1 MLKCQKDSFDLDEGV
16 TYLNGAY
23 MSPLLNKVRDVGLQ
37 ALVKKSKP
45 WSIPPAA
52 FFDSVLHLKK
62 LVARV
67 IQTDQT
73 ERIVIIP
80 SVSYGMANVARN
92 IKFKKGDHI
101 VLLDKQFPSNY
112 FIWKSLAEKHEL
124 ILDIVSPPADSNQHG
139 PSWNEALLNT
149 ITTATRL
156 VTIEHIHWADGTIFD
171 LKAIRK
177 KTNEVGALLVVDVTQ
192 SLGAFPFDQSLFQ
205 VDALVGAAY
214 KFMMG
219 PYAMGIAYYGP
230 AFDQGTP
237 IEENWIN
244 KKGSEVFEKLLDYE
258 SEYKPGAAR
267 YSMGEQS
274 QFIHVPMQIA
284 AFEQLL
290 DWNIDNIQS
299 YCKGIVDTILPSL
312 KENDIWIEEKLWRAN
327 HLFGIRP
334 SQGITVSLK
343 EKLLANQ
350 IYVSYRSDT
359 IRISP
364 NVYNTAEDLIKLVAT
379 IIE

>member
-1 MLKCQKDSFDLDEGV
+1 MLKCQKDSFDLDEDI

-23 MSPLLNKVRDVGLQ
+23 MSPLLNKVRDAGLH
-37 ALVKKSKP
+37 ALIKKSKP
-45 WSIPPAA
+45 WSIPPTA
-52 FFDSVLHLKK
+52 FFDSVLYLKQ
-62 LVARV
+62 LAARV
-67 IQTDQT
+67 IQTDQP
-73 ERIVIIP
+73 ERIAVIP

-124 ILDIVSPPADSNQHG
+124 ILDIVSPPSDSNQRG
-139 PSWNEALLNT
+139 PSWNEAVLKA
-149 ITTATRL
+149 ITPATKL
-156 VTIEHIHWADGTIFD
+156 VTLEHIHWADGTLFD
-171 LKAIRK
+171 LKAIRE

-192 SLGAFPFDQSLFQ
+192 SLGAFPFDQSVFK

-219 PYAMGIAYYGP
+219 PYAMGVAYYGP
-230 AFDQGTP
+230 AFDHGTP

-258 SEYKPGAAR
+258 SDYKPGAAR

-290 DWNIDNIQS
+290 EWGIDNIQS

-312 KENDIWIEEKLWRAN
+312 KENGIWIEEQPWRAN

-334 SQGITVSLK
+334 AQGITVSLK
-343 EKLLANQ
+343 EKLLDNH

-364 NVYNTAEDLIKLVAT
+364 NVYNSPEDLIKLVST